1 MMQED
6 EQHSDHRDQGLGGY
20 TKVCEVHSV
29 AHGEP
34 MKNVSV
40 NYERIILRHA
50 LNFFLIIYVYMIIFY
65 HYSLLLQKGLPPIS
79 SNQ

>member
-1 MMQED
+1 MMRED

-40 NYERIILRHA
+40 NYMKGS
-50 LNFFLIIYVYMIIFY
+50 FLDM
-65 HYSLLLQKGLPPIS
+65 H
-79 SNQ
+79 